1 MRMPFNQDEMFKLG
15 SRFNPIFK
23 DNVVYIDDFYENPD
37 VIYDHLMA
45 RDYPLWKY
53 NGEREQSRNGHDYFD
68 CRICDNIPFPTR
80 QYFNDLDRVLNVCRK
95 YWHKGD
101 YDMQHAFEVNCFQAN
116 EVFGKEIQHYPHL
129 DSELSAPDNFS
140 TLNFLVYLDK
150 EEDGGTAIYDG
161 EWITNDE
168 DMNVLYPVGDRFK
181 IRQIVEAK
189 FNRAVIFPG
198 NSMHGAYINDY
209 SKYVGDK
216 WRFTQVRF
224 FHPR

>member
-1 MRMPFNQDEMFKLG
+1 M
-15 SRFNPIFK
+15 
-23 DNVVYIDDFYENPD
+23 
-37 VIYDHLMA
+37 
-45 RDYPLWKY
+45 
-53 NGEREQSRNGHDYFD
+53 
-68 CRICDNIPFPTR
+68 
-80 QYFNDLDRVLNVCRK
+80 
-95 YWHKGD
+95 
-101 YDMQHAFEVNCFQAN
+101 
-116 EVFGKEIQHYPHL
+116 
-129 DSELSAPDNFS
+129 DSELQAPDNFS

-181 IRQIVEAK
+181 IRQIVEHK
-189 FNRAVIFPG
+189 YNRAVIFPG

-224 FHPR
+224 FHPRS